1 MVLGASTVV
10 VVVVLA
16 AADAVTAVVAVV
28 DAAEDETLSVTGTVL
43 SVICKT
49 VVCDDASEAVA
60 VASVTTVV

>member
-1 MVLGASTVV
+1 MVLGAVVADTVV
-10 VVVVLA
+10 VA

-43 SVICKT
+43 SAVCKT

-60 VASVTTVV
+60 VVSVTTVV